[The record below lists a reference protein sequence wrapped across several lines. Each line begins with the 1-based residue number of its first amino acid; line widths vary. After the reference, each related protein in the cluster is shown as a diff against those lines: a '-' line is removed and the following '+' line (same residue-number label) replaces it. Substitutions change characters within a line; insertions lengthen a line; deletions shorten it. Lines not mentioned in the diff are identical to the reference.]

1 MAVNGTKKVGVNL
14 DLSSGAKLKNLPQA
28 SASGEAVEFAQLNAE
43 LTTKQDNMSGGN
55 GVEIDGNAINI
66 DLSESGTAFGTM
78 TLSGTGIATL
88 DGVYTRAPHRGH
100 WSNSGLS
107 LDWSH
112 NTGDYAMYYKDNGG
126 GVYAMLAAR
135 DTDGDNDT
143 YGGIQGWM
151 ALLTSVN
158 PATLS
163 GNVFNQVPNYAMV
176 DHFTATYSNETDE
189 NGALVPDGNS
199 SFIGY
204 VTGSGSSY
212 LKFNGGELLADVVTN
227 MNSVGTGKLVDSS
240 TVKTYIDE
248 QSVVSRTASSN
259 TFINATASLTGSPS
273 NVQSAIEAA
282 ASEIDSIDSTIILL
296 NAKDAMHDNRLD
308 AHDGV
313 LGVTQ
318 LASNLGSWSGAAA
331 SLFSTNSNVKAVLV
345 EIADIF
351 AVNRA
356 ELAGV
361 LGLLEGDTDF
371 GDGFTVLS
379 NDSDAKNLFQ
389 EIESELQ
396 NLSQGLGQFWNPV
409 SARSIIDIDISS
421 PGTDTFDGATVSIGN
436 RVLLMGQNDPS
447 ENGIYIWSST
457 STQMV
462 RSLDANESSEFTI
475 NKTVQVLA
483 SSTQGVSGAT
493 FAYTNG
499 DDPTLGSDD
508 LPFSQKSQGVVGDA
522 SITEPKLGVDLAAK
536 LNDKSDKYAETV
548 TLTSGVP
555 VQISHGLSSM
565 DVIVQV
571 RTVTGGN
578 VTDIEIDITD
588 SSFVTVNSLYDDDY
602 RVVVI
607 G

>member
-14 DLSSGAKLKNLPQA
+14 DLSSGAKLLNLSQA
-28 SASGEAVEFAQLNAE
+28 SSSGEAVEFAQLNSA
-43 LTTKQDNMSGGN
+43 LVLKQDNMSGGN
-55 GVEIDGNAINI
+55 GVELDGNAINI
-66 DLSESGTAFGTM
+66 DLSESGTDFATM
-78 TLSGTGIATL
+78 TISGTGFATL
-88 DGVYTRAPHRGH
+88 DGEYTRAPHRGH
-100 WSNSGLS
+100 WSNVGLS

-126 GVYAMLAAR
+126 GVYSMIASR
-135 DTDGDNDT
+135 DQDGDNST
-143 YGGIQGWM
+143 YGGIQQWM

-176 DHFTATYSNETDE
+176 DHFVVTYNNETDE

-204 VTGSGSSY
+204 VSGSGASY

-227 MNSVGTGKLVDSS
+227 MNNVGTGKLVDSA

-248 QSVVSRTASSN
+248 QSVISRTASSN
-259 TFINATASLTGSPS
+259 TFINTTASLTGSPA

-282 ASEIDSIDSTIILL
+282 AAEIDGIDNTIILL
-296 NAKDAMHDNRLD
+296 NAKDTMHDNRLD
-308 AHDGV
+308 AHDSV

-318 LASNLGSWSGAAA
+318 LASSLGSWSGAAA
-331 SLFSTNSNVKAVLV
+331 TYFSANSDVKSVLI
-345 EIADIF
+345 EIADTF
-351 AVNRA
+351 AVNKSD
-356 ELAGV
+356 LAGV
-361 LGLLEGDTDF
+361 LGLSKGDTDF

-389 EIESELQ
+389 EIEVELQ

-409 SARSIIDIDISS
+409 QARSIIDIDISN
-421 PGTDTFDGATVSIGN
+421 PGTDTFDGATVSTGG
-436 RVLLMGQNDPS
+436 RVLLMGQNDPT
-447 ENGIYIWSST
+447 ENGIYLFAST
-457 STQMV
+457 STQMI
-462 RSLDANESSEFTI
+462 RALDANESSEFTI

-483 SSTQGVSGAT
+483 SSTQGVSGGT

-499 DDPTLGSDD
+499 DDPVLGTDD

-522 SITEPKLGVDLAAK
+522 SITEAKLGADLATK
-536 LNDKSDKYAETV
+536 LNDKTDKHAETV
-548 TLTSGVP
+548 TMTSGVP
-555 VQISHGLSSM
+555 VQISHGLNSM

-588 SSFVTVNSLYDDDY
+588 SSFVTLNSLYDDDY